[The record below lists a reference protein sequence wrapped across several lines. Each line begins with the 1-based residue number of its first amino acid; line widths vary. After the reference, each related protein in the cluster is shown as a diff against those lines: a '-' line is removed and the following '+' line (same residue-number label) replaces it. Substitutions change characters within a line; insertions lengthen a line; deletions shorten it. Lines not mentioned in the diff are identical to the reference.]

1 MTTPQPQPSPQPEQ
15 GQPWTNPVDAPPPF
29 PDAPT
34 RPYANYGA
42 YENQSHA
49 PLTGPAGPTGRPK
62 LSSDDR
68 LWAIIAHLSAA
79 IAWAVSAGW
88 LNIVG
93 PLVVYVLQK
102 DKSPFVRNAAAGA
115 FNFSLTMWITG
126 IVGWILTITIVGAI
140 VGIPLIIV
148 SGLGSIILGIV
159 GAVKSANDESYTYP
173 LQLKVLS

>member
-1 MTTPQPQPSPQPEQ
+1 MTTPQPQPSPQSGQ
-15 GQPWTNPVDAPPPF
+15 GQPWTNPADAPPPF
-29 PDAPT
+29 PNTPGN
-34 RPYANYGA
+34 PYTSYGA
-42 YENQSHA
+42 YENQFNA
-49 PLTGPAGPTGRPK
+49 PLTGPTGRQK
-62 LSSDDR
+62 LNPDDR
-68 LWAIIAHLSAA
+68 LWAILAHLSAA

-93 PLVVYVLQK
+93 PLVVYLLQK
-102 DKSPFVRNAAAGA
+102 DKSAFVRNAAAGA

-126 IVGWILTITIVGAI
+126 IVGWILTFTVIGAI

-173 LQLKVLS
+173 MQLKVLS